1 MNCII
6 GRELHPMKK
15 ANKKD
20 ESALHGRTGPFLR
33 TAAGRQIM
41 LSFFD
46 VSTIMARPWAEAGYV
61 CYCIDLQHPRGETR
75 DDNNPNIIRV
85 GADIHHWLPP
95 RDKDVVFAAFFPPCT
110 DLAVSGARWFRDK
123 GIGKLVDAVALF
135 KRSVELAE
143 LMKCPYLLENPV
155 STISKYWRPPDHT
168 FHPNDYGDPYLK
180 KTCLWTGGGFIMPKK
195 RPVEPT
201 EGMKLYWLPP
211 SPERANLR
219 SATPPGFA
227 RAVFNANK
235 PGKNPQSNAG
245 VQRAECAV
253 IGPAEVAH
261 IKPLHS
267 LSERE
272 LADTANRLYLA
283 PHIHMLFDKG
293 LISIDDAGQI
303 LVSRRL
309 TARDR
314 RILALPAK
322 LHRLP
327 PARTRQFLKYHREN
341 IFLSPKLC

>member
-1 MNCII
+1 
-6 GRELHPMKK
+6 MKES
-15 ANKKD
+15 NKKD
-20 ESALHGRTGPFLR
+20 KSARNRRIGPLR
-33 TAAGRQIM
+33 RPAVHQEIM

-46 VSTIMARPWAEAGYV
+46 VSTTMARPWAEAGYV

-75 DDNNPNIIRV
+75 DDKNPNILRV

-95 RDKDVVFAAFFPPCT
+95 LDKEVVFAAFFPPCT

-123 GIGKLVDAVALF
+123 GIGKLVDAIALF

-143 LMKCPYLLENPV
+143 LLKCPYLIENPV

-201 EGMKLYWLPP
+201 EGMKLYWLAP
-211 SPERANLR
+211 SPDRANLR
-219 SATPPGFA
+219 SVTPSGFA
-227 RAVFNANK
+227 RNVFDANRPRK
-235 PGKNPQSNAG
+235 RPQSKVG
-245 VQRAECAV
+245 LQRAACAV
-253 IGPAEVAH
+253 TGPAEIAR
-261 IKPLHS
+261 IKPFHS
-267 LSERE
+267 SNERD

-293 LISIDDAGQI
+293 LISIDHAGQI
-303 LVSRRL
+303 LLSRRL

-314 RILALPAK
+314 RLLALPAK
-322 LHRLP
+322 LHRSP
-327 PARTRQFLKYHREN
+327 PARTRQFLKYHRQN
-341 IFLSPKLC
+341 IFLGA